1 MTTTAT
7 ALTDD
12 PSGPPSDWMRRR
24 RLGQPLGRYVL
35 GTLLGMGGA
44 ASVYM
49 ARLDGPHGF
58 ERVVA
63 IKLVH
68 EHLMVDS
75 EFVTM
80 FFDEANLACRL
91 QHPNIVHC
99 YELCRQSGS
108 LYLAMEYLQGQPLSR
123 VYQRAQEWRQPLQFS
138 LVAWIGARAAEALGY
153 AHELRDDTGAALHI
167 VHRDVSPDNLFITY
181 DGQVKLLDFGIA
193 RAAGRRSH
201 TNLGQLKGKFRYMA
215 PEYATG
221 QEFDGSLDVFALG
234 ATLYEAA
241 TGVPAFGG
249 DEQVALRKIVSGQ
262 LTDPR
267 EIRPDFPAALWKV
280 LQQSLS
286 PRPQDRPHPT
296 AQLSRALDAAAGL
309 TQAQGRALLSSAMRR
324 LFPDEMGAEASDI
337 AELRRLH
344 RQPDERTSQAHVVSR
359 VATAPS
365 PRSRPPLSSLGW
377 LAGLL
382 LIGGTVALSIGRSP
396 SPASSAASLPPPASS
411 PAAPSADVEIGV
423 QLSPEGLTDSRI
435 TIGGVPVSEREPHR
449 RVPRGDQPIWIEARA
464 PGYRSVSLEVRPD
477 RDRSLVLTLSALPAP
492 PSPSAAPARVK
503 AAPPRAPAAAAS
515 GVIRRYPF

>member
-1 MTTTAT
+1 MTTTTAT
-7 ALTDD
+7 A
-12 PSGPPSDWMRRR
+12 PAVAEESSGPPSDWMRRR

-49 ARLDGPHGF
+49 ARLDGPDGF

-68 EHLMVDS
+68 EHLMADR

-99 YELCRQSGS
+99 YELCRESGS

-123 VYQRAQEWRQPLQFS
+123 VYQRAQEWRQPLPFS

-153 AHELRDDTGAALHI
+153 AHELRDDGGEALHI

-221 QEFDGSLDVFALG
+221 QEFDGSLDVFALA

-241 TGVPAFGG
+241 TGVPAFDG
-249 DEQVALRKIVSGQ
+249 DEQVALRKIVSGH

-280 LQQSLS
+280 LEQALS
-286 PRPQDRPHPT
+286 PLPEQRPHPT
-296 AQLSRALDAAAGL
+296 AQLARALDGAAGL

-324 LFPDEMGAEASDI
+324 LFPDEMGAEASDM
-337 AELRRLH
+337 AELRRLN

-359 VATAPS
+359 VSSDAR
-365 PRSRPPLSSLGW
+365 PRHALSILAWG
-377 LAGLL
+377 AGLL
-382 LIGGTVALSIGRSP
+382 VVAGTVALSIGKSQAPP
-396 SPASSAASLPPPASS
+396 SASASPPPA
-411 PAAPSADVEIGV
+411 PPPVPSDVELGV
-423 QLSPEGLTDSRI
+423 QLRPEGLTNVAL
-435 TIGGVPVSEREPHR
+435 TIGGVPVPAGEPSR
-449 RVPRGDQPIWIEARA
+449 RVPRGSQPIVVEAAA
-464 PGYRSVSLEVRPD
+464 PGYRSLALEVIPD
-477 RDRSLVLTLSALPAP
+477 RDRSLLLTLSPVPA
-492 PSPSAAPARVK
+492 PSPSAPPPPAK
-503 AAPPRAPAAAAS
+503 PAPRAPAAAPS

>member
-1 MTTTAT
+1 MTISASAITEEQSA
-7 ALTDD
+7 
-12 PSGPPSDWMRRR
+12 PPSDWMRRR

-49 ARLDGPHGF
+49 ARLDGPRGF

-68 EHLMVDS
+68 EHLMADT
-75 EFVTM
+75 EFVAM

-91 QHPNIVHC
+91 SHPNIVHC
-99 YELCRQSGS
+99 YELCRQDGA

-123 VYQRAQEWRQPLQFS
+123 VYQRAQDWRQPLSCS

-153 AHELRDDTGAALHI
+153 AHDLRDDAGQPLHI

-234 ATLYEAA
+234 ATLFEAA
-241 TGVPAFGG
+241 TGVPAFSG
-249 DEQVALRKIVSGQ
+249 DEQAALRKIVSGQ

-267 EIRPDFPAALWKV
+267 EIRPDFPEALWKV
-280 LQQSLS
+280 LEQAMA
-286 PRPQDRPHPT
+286 PRPELRPHPT
-296 AQLSRALDAAAGL
+296 AQLSRALDSAAGL
-309 TQAQGRALLSSAMRR
+309 TPAQGRALLSSAMRR
-324 LFPDEMGAEASDI
+324 LFPDEMGAESSDI
-337 AELRRLH
+337 AELRRLSRH
-344 RQPDERTSQAHVVSR
+344 PEEPTSQAHVVSR
-359 VATAPS
+359 VSAERRPRLQPS
-365 PRSRPPLSSLGW
+365 LTSLVW
-377 LAGLL
+377 SAGLL
-382 LIGGTVALSIGRSP
+382 IVGATVAVSIGKPEPLVRK
-396 SPASSAASLPPPASS
+396 A
-411 PAAPSADVEIGV
+411 PAARPVTAATVASDVELGIQVDPPTVSGV
-423 QLSPEGLTDSRI
+423 SMKIDGQ
-435 TIGGVPVSEREPHR
+435 PVSVEAPHR
-449 RVPRGDQPIWIEARA
+449 VVRSDRAIWVEVTA
-464 PGYRSVSLEVRPD
+464 PGYRDLALEVVPN
-477 RDRSLVLTLSALPAP
+477 RDRTLLLTLAPAIESSRAAAP
-492 PSPSAAPARVK
+492 KPRSAAP
-503 AAPPRAPAAAAS
+503 RATAAAS

>member
-1 MTTTAT
+1 MTTTAS
-7 ALTDD
+7 ALADEL
-12 PSGPPSDWMRRR
+12 SGPPSDWMRRR

-49 ARLDGPHGF
+49 ARLDGPQGF

-68 EHLMVDS
+68 EHLMADA
-75 EFVTM
+75 EFVAM

-99 YELCRQSGS
+99 YELCREGGA

-123 VYQRAQEWRQPLQFS
+123 VYQRAQAWAQPLPCS

-153 AHELRDDTGAALHI
+153 AHELHDDAGQPLHI

-241 TGVPAFGG
+241 TGVPAFSG
-249 DEQVALRKIVSGQ
+249 DEQVALRKIVSGE

-267 EIRPDFPAALWKV
+267 EARPDFPSALWKV
-280 LQQSLS
+280 LEQALA
-286 PRPQDRPHPT
+286 PRPSDRPHPT
-296 AQLSRALDAAAGL
+296 IKFARALDGVAGL

-324 LFPDEMGAEASDI
+324 LFPDEMGAEAGDI
-337 AELRRLH
+337 AELRRVNKLAE
-344 RQPDERTSQAHVVSR
+344 ERTSQAHVVSR
-359 VATAPS
+359 VRSEAAERAAK
-365 PRSRPPLSSLGW
+365 PRSALVWG
-377 LAGLL
+377 AGLL
-382 LIGGTVALSIGRSP
+382 LIGGSVAISILRTQAPAGR
-396 SPASSAASLPPPASS
+396 SS
-411 PAAPSADVEIGV
+411 PARSSATAPVVAPEVEIGV
-423 QLSPEGLTDSRI
+423 QLNPPGIVGLRLQ
-435 TIGGVPVSEREPHR
+435 IGGVGVPSGELHR
-449 RVPRGDQPIWIEARA
+449 RVPRGSQPLLVEASA
-464 PGYRSVSLEVRPD
+464 PGYHDLALEVVPD
-477 RDRSLVLTLSALPAP
+477 RDRALWVTLSPLPAP
-492 PSPSAAPARVK
+492 SSAAPK
-503 AAPPRAPAAAAS
+503 PKPAPPRAPAPPAS